1 MNSRSFATKW
11 SGKIHHQMTTSNYK
25 HLHERLNQN
34 YDLPRKILQQSN
46 KASPWPINPI
56 TNSSHPSYPPLQAWG
71 TTGYRD
77 QLIHIPHPSFL
88 YRYKCKGLL
97 IVATWINHY
106 IYVWLHIQIFCLYTS
121 MVTSMQVKILKKSA
135 GHAHKN
141 IRRTWTGFTANAN
154 KLFRLICTIICILE
168 TKTIM

>member
-1 MNSRSFATKW
+1 MKWILVHLQPNGVVRSIIKW
-11 SGKIHHQMTTSNYK
+11 QHQIINIYLRGLIKIMIC
-25 HLHERLNQN
+25 HEK
-34 YDLPRKILQQSN
+34 YCN

-56 TNSSHPSYPPLQAWG
+56 TNSSHPSYPPLQVWG